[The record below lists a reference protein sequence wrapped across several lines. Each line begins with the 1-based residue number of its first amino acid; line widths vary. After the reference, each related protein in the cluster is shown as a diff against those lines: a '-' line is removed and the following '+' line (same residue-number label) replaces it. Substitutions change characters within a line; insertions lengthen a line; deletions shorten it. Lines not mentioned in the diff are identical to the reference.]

1 MRFTGPE
8 RTAQC
13 HDAAVSVLR
22 IDDINLTDPAFWTQ
36 PLDQRQAGF
45 ALLRRERP
53 IAFYEEPAFGDIQL
67 GPGFYAITKHA
78 DVIEISGNPKV
89 FCSGLGST
97 SVTDM
102 PAEAMEFF
110 GSFIVMD
117 DPRHARLRG
126 IVSRRFTPKQLA
138 GVMDNVM
145 KVADEVID
153 DMAGK
158 GETDFVQDISQPFPL
173 LIIMDMMGIPRSE
186 YATVLDSTNKIL
198 GAGDPE
204 FFDGAVEGEMFTQVI
219 GAGMTLVQLMNEV
232 SEYKRKNPGDDLT
245 TQLINA
251 ELEDDVLTPTELG
264 SFFILLAVAG
274 NDTTRTALSHG
285 MHYLTENPDQRKI
298 WQDNLEAVTP
308 TAVEEV
314 VRYAGPVVYMR
325 RTLTQDYTMASGHEF
340 KQGEKVVMFY
350 GSASRDE
357 DVFDNPDVF
366 DVRRNPNP
374 HVAFG
379 GPGPHFCLGAH
390 LARRELNVMFRRL
403 FERLPDIQ
411 ATGYPELLNGAGM
424 PLVTGVKRLPVQFT
438 PVKTG

>member
-1 MRFTGPE
+1 MRG
-8 RTAQC
+8 
-13 HDAAVSVLR
+13 VSVLS

-36 PLDQRQAGF
+36 PLAQRQAGF
-45 ALLRRERP
+45 AALRRERP
-53 IAFYEEPAFGDIQL
+53 IAFFEEPSFGDMSL
-67 GPGFYAITKHA
+67 GPGFYALTKHA
-78 DVIEISGNPKV
+78 DVLEVSKTPEV

-97 SVTDM
+97 SVTDL
-102 PAEAMEFF
+102 PAEAAEFF

-126 IVSRRFTPKQLA
+126 IVARRFTPKQLQ
-138 GVMDNVM
+138 GVMDNVV

-153 DMAGK
+153 DMAGQ
-158 GETDFVQDISQPFPL
+158 GEVDFVQAISQPFPL

-186 YATVLDSTNKIL
+186 YGTVLDSTNKIL

-204 FFDGAVEGEMFTQVI
+204 FFDGAQEGEMFGQVI

-232 SEYKRKNPGDDLT
+232 ADFKRANPGDDLT

-251 ELEDDVLTPTELG
+251 ELEDDVLTPQELG

-285 MHYLTENPDQRKI
+285 MHYVTTNPDQRKI
-298 WQDNLEAVTP
+298 WQENLEEVTP
-308 TAVEEV
+308 MAVEEI

-325 RTLTQDYTMASGHEF
+325 RTLTRGYTLGSGHEF
-340 KQGEKVVMFY
+340 KQGEKVAMFY

-374 HVAFG
+374 HLGFG

-390 LARRELNVMFRRL
+390 LARREINVMFRRL
-403 FERLPDIQ
+403 FERLPDIE
-411 ATGYPELLNGAGM
+411 ATADPVLLNAAGM
-424 PLVTGVKRLPVQFT
+424 PLVTGVKRLPVKFT
-438 PVKTG
+438 PAG

>member
-1 MRFTGPE
+1 MT
-8 RTAQC
+8 
-13 HDAAVSVLR
+13 DV
-22 IDDINLTDPAFWTQ
+22 NLSDPAFWTQ
-36 PLDQRQAGF
+36 PLEQRQAGF
-45 ALLRRERP
+45 ATLRREDP
-53 IAFYEEPAFGDIQL
+53 IAFFDEPTFGDIAL
-67 GPGFYAITKHA
+67 GPGYYAITKHA
-78 DVIEISGNPKV
+78 DLLEISRNPEV

-102 PAEAMEFF
+102 PPEAAEFF

-126 IVSRRFTPKQLA
+126 IVSRRFTPKQLQ
-138 GVMDNVM
+138 GVMDNVA
-145 KVADEVID
+145 KVADEIID
-153 DMAGK
+153 GMAAK
-158 GETDFVQDISQPFPL
+158 GETDFVRDISAPFPL

-186 YATVLDSTNKIL
+186 YATCLDATNKIL
-198 GAGDPE
+198 GAGDAE
-204 FFDGAVEGEMFTQVI
+204 FFDGAQGEEMFGQVI

-232 SEYKRKNPGDDLT
+232 AEFKRTNPGDDLT

-251 ELEDDVLTPTELG
+251 ELEDDVLTPQELG

-285 MHYLTENPDQRKI
+285 MHYLTQNPDQRKI
-298 WQDNLEAVTP
+298 WQDNLDDVTT
-308 TAVEEV
+308 TAVEEI

-325 RTLTQDYTMASGHEF
+325 RTLTRDAAIESGHDF
-340 KQGEKVVMFY
+340 KAGEKVVLFY

-357 DVFDNPDVF
+357 DVFDDPDRF

-374 HVAFG
+374 HVGFG

-403 FERLPDIQ
+403 FERLPDIE
-411 ATGYPELLNGAGM
+411 ATAPPELLNPQGI
-424 PLVTGVKRLPVQFT
+424 PLVTGVKRIPVKYT
-438 PVKTG
+438 PVKVS

>member
-1 MRFTGPE
+1 
-8 RTAQC
+8 
-13 HDAAVSVLR
+13 VSVLSSN
-22 IDDINLTDPAFWTQ
+22 DVNLTDPAFWTQ
-36 PLDQRQAGF
+36 PLDKRQAGF
-45 ALLRRERP
+45 ATLRRERP
-53 IAFYEEPAFGDIQL
+53 IAFFEEPSFGGMSL

-97 SVTDM
+97 SVTDL
-102 PAEAMEFF
+102 PPEAAEFF

-138 GVMDNVM
+138 GVMDNVQT
-145 KVADEVID
+145 VADEMID
-153 DMAGK
+153 AMAEK

-186 YATVLDSTNKIL
+186 YTTVLNATNKIL

-204 FFDGAVEGEMFTQVI
+204 FFEGETDDAMFGQVI
-219 GAGMTLVQLMNEV
+219 GAGMTLVQLMNEL
-232 SEYKRKNPGDDLT
+232 SEFKRNNPGDDLT

-251 ELEDDVLTPTELG
+251 ELEDDVLTPVELG

-298 WQDNLEAVTP
+298 WQNDLAGVT
-308 TAVEEV
+308 ASGVEEI

-357 DVFDNPDVF
+357 DVFENPDVF

-403 FERLPDIQ
+403 FERLPDIE

-438 PVKTG
+438 PVKAG

>member
-1 MRFTGPE
+1 MDG
-8 RTAQC
+8 
-13 HDAAVSVLR
+13 VSVLNVN
-22 IDDINLTDPAFWTQ
+22 DINLTDPAFWTQ
-36 PLDQRQAGF
+36 SLEQRQAGF
-45 ALLRRERP
+45 AALRRERP
-53 IAFYEEPAFGDIQL
+53 VAFFEEPTFGDIQL

-78 DVIEISGNPKV
+78 DVLEISKTPEV

-102 PAEAMEFF
+102 PAEAAEFF

-126 IVSRRFTPKQLA
+126 IVARRFTPKQLQ
-138 GVMDNVM
+138 GVMDNVVR
-145 KVADEVID
+145 VADEVIA
-153 DMAGK
+153 DMAGQ
-158 GETDFVQDISQPFPL
+158 GEVDFVQAISQPFPL

-186 YATVLDSTNKIL
+186 YGTVLDATNKIL

-204 FFDGAVEGEMFTQVI
+204 FFQDAEQGEMFTQVI
-219 GAGMTLVQLMNEV
+219 GAGMTLVQLMNEL
-232 SEYKRKNPGDDLT
+232 SEYKRTNPGDDLT

-251 ELEDDVLTPTELG
+251 ELEDDILSPTELG

-285 MHYLTENPDQRKI
+285 MHYLTQNPDQRKI
-298 WQDNLEAVTP
+298 WQDNLDEVTP
-308 TAVEEV
+308 TAVEEI

-325 RTLTQDYTMASGHEF
+325 RTLTRDYALASGHEF
-340 KQGEKVVMFY
+340 KQGEKVAMFY

-357 DVFDNPDVF
+357 DVFENPDVF

-374 HVAFG
+374 HLGFG

-390 LARRELNVMFRRL
+390 LARREVNVMFRRL
-403 FERLPDIQ
+403 FERVPDIA
-411 ATGYPELLNGAGM
+411 ATSDPVLLNAAGM
-424 PLVTGVKRLPVQFT
+424 PLVTGVKRLPVKFT
-438 PVKTG
+438 PVKVD

>member
-1 MRFTGPE
+1 MK
-8 RTAQC
+8 
-13 HDAAVSVLR
+13 
-22 IDDINLTDPAFWTQ
+22 IDDVNLTDPAFWTQ
-36 PLDQRQAGF
+36 PLAARQAGF
-45 ALLRRERP
+45 ATLRRERP
-53 IAFYEEPAFGDIQL
+53 VAFFEEPTFGGITV
-67 GPGFYAITKHA
+67 GPGFYAVTKHA
-78 DVIEISGNPKV
+78 DVIQISGNPKV

-102 PAEAMEFF
+102 PVEAAEFF

-138 GVMDNVM
+138 GVMDNVV

-153 DMAGK
+153 GMADK
-158 GETDFVQDISQPFPL
+158 GETDFVTDISQPFPL

-186 YATVLDSTNKIL
+186 YKTVLDATNKIL

-204 FFDGAVEGEMFTQVI
+204 FFEGAEGEAMFGQVI
-219 GAGMTLVQLMNEV
+219 GAGMTLVQLMNEI
-232 SEYKRKNPGDDLT
+232 SEFKRTNPGDDLT

-298 WQDNLEAVTP
+298 WQDNLEDVTP

-325 RTLTQDYTMASGHEF
+325 RTLTEDAVVGETEL
-340 KQGEKVVMFY
+340 KQGEKVVLFY

-357 DVFDNPDVF
+357 EVFDDPDKF
-366 DVRRNPNP
+366 DVLRNPNP

-403 FERLPDIQ
+403 FERLPDIA
-411 ATGYPELLNGAGM
+411 ATAYPDLLNGAGM
-424 PLVTGVKRLPVQFT
+424 PLVTGVKRLPVKFT
-438 PVKTG
+438 PVKA

>member
-1 MRFTGPE
+1 M
-8 RTAQC
+8 
-13 HDAAVSVLR
+13 SVLS

-45 ALLRRERP
+45 AALRRQKP
-53 IAFYEEPAFGDIQL
+53 IAFFDEPTFGDLVL

-78 DVIEISGNPKV
+78 DVVEISGNPKV

-97 SVTDM
+97 SVTDL
-102 PAEAMEFF
+102 PPEAAEFF

-126 IVSRRFTPKQLA
+126 IVSRRFTPKHLA
-138 GVMDNVM
+138 GVMDNVVT
-145 KVADEVID
+145 VADELID
-153 DMAGK
+153 KMCEK
-158 GETDFVQDISQPFPL
+158 GETDFVQDISAPFPL

-186 YATVLDSTNKIL
+186 YGTVLDATNKIL
-198 GAGDPE
+198 GGGDPE
-204 FFDGAVEGEMFTQVI
+204 FFDGAEGEEMFAQVL
-219 GAGMTLVQLMNEV
+219 GAGMTLVQLMNEIA
-232 SEYKRKNPGDDLT
+232 EYKRHNPGDDLT

-251 ELEDDVLTPTELG
+251 ELEDDILTPQELG

-285 MHYLTENPDQRKI
+285 MHYITTNPEQRKI
-298 WQDNLEAVTP
+298 WQSDLEGVTP

-357 DVFDNPDVF
+357 DVFENPDVF

-403 FERLPDIQ
+403 FERLPDIE
-411 ATGYPELLNGAGM
+411 ATAYPALLNGGGM
-424 PLVTGVKRLPVQFT
+424 PLVTGVKRLPVKFT
-438 PVKTG
+438 PNTAR